1 MTDGDNVDEVNRDSG
16 ELLEAFDRFE
26 AVRVAFHEELTDPL
40 SVRESENYYDL
51 ASGQVDLL
59 LENLEIW
66 PTGYRTSNSL
76 RHRVVSSLK
85 TSQKSNEASF
95 IISPSPLVKTTEEFL
110 AFEKPM
116 YIKITASL

>member
-1 MTDGDNVDEVNRDSG
+1 MSLDFKIVYRKKPATRRGILSVICSVY
-16 ELLEAFDRFE
+16 
-26 AVRVAFHEELTDPL
+26 DPL
-40 SVRESENYYDL
+40 GLTFPHVYFPPISLYE
-51 ASGQVDLL
+51 AKVD
-59 LENLEIW
+59 
-66 PTGYRTSNSL
+66 GYRTSNSL